1 MLFNLDCIM
10 SNYRPTI
17 ILVFI
22 FSFLNSSAQ
31 SIIVKPYL
39 QNATSNSIT
48 IMWESSNCNPGI
60 IEWGTS
66 NSLGSIVA
74 ASLLNSQ
81 GSACIF
87 TGNVI
92 GLQPE
97 TKYFYRVATGNVF
110 SPLYSFI
117 TPSLRESE
125 SSISLVAM
133 SDMQKDNGN
142 PDKFHQI
149 SNDGIISHITT
160 TFSGDLNQNLQL
172 ILIPGDLVDDGNNH
186 DEWVNDFFNQG
197 ENLFSY
203 VPFYPVPGNHENNAH
218 FFFDYFDLPKN
229 GSNGFMEHW
238 WYKDVSNVRI
248 IGLDSNHDYQL
259 PQQLDWL
266 DSILNATSSDTLIDF
281 VFAQLHHPHHSEL
294 WPPGNTD
301 FTGEVISLLEF
312 FSSSSGKPSI
322 HFFGHTH
329 GYSRG
334 QSRDHSHLM
343 VNVAT
348 AGGNIDYWDE
358 YSQIDYQEYTVSDDD
373 YGYVFV
379 EVDAGEDPKFTIK
392 RFSLGDEYVYESNKL
407 KDSITVKLNN
417 QIPEE
422 PYGVYPLSGEIVSPD
437 GFTILGSPF
446 IDPDGDGHGA
456 TQWQVSTSCIDFS
469 STVFDRWIQHE
480 NWYKG
485 LDSQQ
490 DDNLLDIDVLNLLPD
505 INYCWRVRYRDKG
518 LGWSNWSNPISF
530 TTDSVFMNWKVYPN
544 PIANVSTLNIPY
556 SEDLLL
562 KINIF
567 SSTGKLISSFENIS
581 PPVFKLYK
589 NDLKRGVYYLQI
601 LHDKDRLGL
610 IKFLVAEDG

>member
-1 MLFNLDCIM
+1 M

>member
-1 MLFNLDCIM
+1 M

-266 DSILNATSSDTLIDF
+266 DSVLNATSSDTLIDF

-392 RFSLGDEYVYESNKL
+392 RFSLGDEYVYESNNL

-490 DDNLLDIDVLNLLPD
+490 DDNLLDIEVLNLLPD

>member
-266 DSILNATSSDTLIDF
+266 DSVLNATSSDTLIDF

>member
-1 MLFNLDCIM
+1 M

-266 DSILNATSSDTLIDF
+266 DSVLNATSSDTLIDF

-334 QSRDHSHLM
+334 QSRDHNHLM

-392 RFSLGDEYVYESNKL
+392 RFSLGDEYVYESNNL

>member
-1 MLFNLDCIM
+1 M

-266 DSILNATSSDTLIDF
+266 DSVLNATSSDTLIDF

-392 RFSLGDEYVYESNKL
+392 RFSLGDEYVYESNNL